1 MQEISQNELKKMIL
15 FSCERIERDKEQIN
29 KINVF
34 PVPDQDTGNNLA
46 ATLRG
51 IKNCIENKDFA
62 NIEELSASVLDGA
75 LTAAQGNTGIIYT
88 GFLAGF
94 FPFIAKQTS
103 VNGTILGEAFEKG
116 YERAK
121 DSIQNPK
128 EGTMLDVIAAFALG
142 VKEKAKEEEDIIKIF
157 HYALT
162 KANEALLDTP
172 NKMEVLK
179 KAGVVD
185 AGGLGFLM
193 ILETYLD
200 TLQEQSDPFTI
211 KSLDKETAGAKRFVQ
226 ILSNRYEVVALL
238 DDGEY
243 TEKQIK
249 DKLHHLGNCLDVIQ
263 IGERTKIHIHTDD
276 PYEVRSIIKTLGII
290 ENLRIEDMAKEVTGE
305 KSVENISIGII
316 VDERSGLS
324 SKIVT
329 HYGIEVIPLRISW
342 PEGEAIAGEN
352 ICQRIKEAKKQGIVS
367 QPKIEP
373 IAPEF
378 FMESYKTQL
387 QKYEDVLCIVS
398 SAKLSDNYEAAKKG
412 REMLSSNEKEH
423 VFVIDS
429 KNISAGQSLVV
440 LEAVEMIAEQRK
452 VKEILRKLEK
462 TVEAVKLYC
471 VIEKSDWWN
480 KEKAK
485 PFWFSKKQEV
495 RYALGEM
502 KNGKLVP
509 TETMKTKNFAAALFT
524 KVEKESRR
532 DIREGKRIR
541 LVIAHGDNSPQAEEL
556 KTKMKTIKKTDISF
570 INVTDPVT
578 SINACPDSLLI
589 GWIVK

>member
-15 FSCERIERDKEQIN
+15 FSCERIEKDKEQIN

-51 IKNCIENKDFA
+51 IKGCIENVDFN
-62 NIEELSASVLDGA
+62 NIEELSTRVLNGA

-94 FPFIAKQTS
+94 FPYIAKETT
-103 VNGTILGEAFEKG
+103 VNGIMLGEAFEQG

-128 EGTMLDVIAAFALG
+128 EGTMLDVIKAFALG
-142 VKEKAKEEEDIIKIF
+142 VKEKSKEEDDIVKIF
-157 HYALT
+157 HHALI

-172 NKMEVLK
+172 NKMELLK

-200 TLQEQSDPFTI
+200 TLQEQSEPFTI
-211 KSLDKETAGAKRFVQ
+211 KSLEREDTRTRRFVQ

-238 DDGEY
+238 DDGDY

-249 DKLHHLGNCLDVIQ
+249 EKLHHLGNCLDVIQ
-263 IGERTKIHIHTDD
+263 VGERTKIHIHTDD
-276 PYEVRSIIKTLGII
+276 PYEVRNLIKKLGVI
-290 ENLRIEDMAKEVTGE
+290 ESLRIEDMAKEVTGE
-305 KSVENISIGII
+305 KSVENVSIGII

-324 SKIVT
+324 SKIVN
-329 HYGIEVIPLRISW
+329 HYGIEVIPLRITW
-342 PEGEAIAGEN
+342 PEGESISGDN

-373 IAPEF
+373 ITPEF
-378 FMESYKTQL
+378 FMESYKNQL
-387 QKYEDVLCIVS
+387 QKFDDVLCIVS
-398 SAKLSDNYEAAKKG
+398 SSRLSNNYEAAIKG
-412 REMLSSNEKEH
+412 RNMLNLNEREH

-429 KNISAGQSLVV
+429 KNISAGQSIVV
-440 LEAVEMIAEQRK
+440 LEAIEMVAEQRK
-452 VKEILRKLEK
+452 IKEILRKIEK
-462 TVEAVKLYC
+462 TVENVKLYC
-471 VIEKSDWWN
+471 IVEKSDWWN
-480 KEKAK
+480 KEKSK

-502 KNGKLVP
+502 KNGKIIP
-509 TETMKTKNFAAALFT
+509 METLRTKNFAAALFS
-524 KVEKESRR
+524 KIEKESRR

-541 LVIAHGDNSPQAEEL
+541 IVITHGDNSPQAEEL
-556 KTKMKTIKKTDISF
+556 KVKMKTIKKIKA
-570 INVTDPVT
+570 IY
-578 SINACPDSLLI
+578 
-589 GWIVK
+589 

>member
-51 IKNCIENKDFA
+51 IKGCIENVDFN
-62 NIEELSASVLDGA
+62 NIEELSTRVLNGA

-94 FPFIAKQTS
+94 FPYIAKETT
-103 VNGTILGEAFEKG
+103 VNGIMLGEAFEQG

-128 EGTMLDVIAAFALG
+128 EGTMLDVIKAFALG
-142 VKEKAKEEEDIIKIF
+142 VKEKSKEEDDIVKIF
-157 HYALT
+157 HHALI

-172 NKMEVLK
+172 NKMELLK

-200 TLQEQSDPFTI
+200 TLQEQSEPFTI
-211 KSLDKETAGAKRFVQ
+211 KSLEREDTRTRRFVQ

-238 DDGEY
+238 DDGDY

-249 DKLHHLGNCLDVIQ
+249 EKLHHLGNCLDVIQ
-263 IGERTKIHIHTDD
+263 VGERTKIHIHTDD
-276 PYEVRSIIKTLGII
+276 PYEVRNLIKKLGVI
-290 ENLRIEDMAKEVTGE
+290 ESLRIEDMAKEVTGE
-305 KSVENISIGII
+305 KSVENVSIGII

-324 SKIVT
+324 SKIVN
-329 HYGIEVIPLRISW
+329 HYGIEVIPLRITW
-342 PEGEAIAGEN
+342 PEGESISGDN

-373 IAPEF
+373 ITPEF
-378 FMESYKTQL
+378 FMESYKNQL
-387 QKYEDVLCIVS
+387 QKFDDVLCIVS
-398 SAKLSDNYEAAKKG
+398 SSRLSNNYEAAIKG
-412 REMLSSNEKEH
+412 RNMLNLNEREH

-429 KNISAGQSLVV
+429 KNISAGQSIVV
-440 LEAVEMIAEQRK
+440 LEAIEMVAEQRK
-452 VKEILRKLEK
+452 IKEILRKIEK
-462 TVEAVKLYC
+462 TVENVKLYC
-471 VIEKSDWWN
+471 IVEKSDWWN
-480 KEKAK
+480 KEKSK

-502 KNGKLVP
+502 KNGKIIP
-509 TETMKTKNFAAALFT
+509 METLRTKNFAAALFS
-524 KVEKESRR
+524 KIEKESRR

-541 LVIAHGDNSPQAEEL
+541 IVITHGDNSPQAEEL
-556 KTKMKTIKKTDISF
+556 KVKMKTIKKTDISF
-570 INVTDPVT
+570 ISVTDPVT
-578 SINACPDSLLI
+578 SINACPESLLI

>member
-34 PVPDQDTGNNLA
+34 PVPDQDTGNNLS
-46 ATLRG
+46 ATLKG
-51 IKNCIENKDFA
+51 IKSCIENKDFA
-62 NIEELSASVLDGA
+62 SIEELSASVLDGA

-94 FPFIAKQTS
+94 FPYIAKETS
-103 VNGTILGEAFEKG
+103 VNGIILGEALEKG

-128 EGTMLDVIAAFALG
+128 EGTMLDVIQAFALG
-142 VKEKAKEEEDIIKIF
+142 VKEKSKEEKDIVKIF
-157 HYALT
+157 HHALI

-172 NKMEVLK
+172 NKMELLK

-200 TLQEQSDPFTI
+200 TLQEQADPFTI
-211 KSLDKETAGAKRFVQ
+211 KSLEKESVGTKRFVQ

-238 DDGEY
+238 DDGNY
-243 TEKQIK
+243 TEKQVK
-249 DKLHHLGNCLDVIQ
+249 EKLHHLGNCLDVIQ
-263 IGERTKIHIHTDD
+263 VGKRTKIHIHTDD
-276 PYEVRSIIKTLGII
+276 PYEVRDIIKKIGNI

-305 KSVENISIGII
+305 KSVENVSIGIV

-324 SKIVT
+324 SKIVN
-329 HYGIEVIPLRISW
+329 HYGIEVIPLRITW
-342 PEGEAIAGEN
+342 PEGENITGEN
-352 ICQRIKEAKKQGIVS
+352 ICQRIKEAKNQGIVS

-378 FMESYKTQL
+378 FMESYKNQL
-387 QKYEDVLCIVS
+387 QKYDDVLCIVS
-398 SAKLSDNYEAAKKG
+398 SSNLSNNYEAAVKG
-412 REMLSSNEKEH
+412 REMLGINEREH
-423 VFVIDS
+423 VFVVDS
-429 KNISAGQSLVV
+429 KNISAGQSIII

-452 VKEILRKLEK
+452 IKEILRKLER
-462 TVEAVKLYC
+462 TIENVNLYC
-471 VIEKSDWWN
+471 IIEKSDWWN
-480 KEKAK
+480 KEKSK
-485 PFWFSKKQEV
+485 PFWFNKKQEV

-502 KNGKLVP
+502 RHGKIIP
-509 TETMKTKNFAAALFT
+509 IETMKTKNFAAALFS
-524 KVEKESRR
+524 KIEKTSRK
-532 DIREGKRIR
+532 DIKEGKRIR
-541 LVIAHGDNSPQAEEL
+541 LVIAHGDNSSQAEEL

-578 SINACPDSLLI
+578 SINACPESLLI
-589 GWIVK
+589 GWVIK

>member
-15 FSCERIERDKEQIN
+15 FSCERIDRDKEQIN

-51 IKNCIENKDFA
+51 IKSCIENKEF
-62 NIEELSASVLDGA
+62 NNLEELSASVLDGA

-94 FPFIAKQTS
+94 FPYIANETS
-103 VNGTILGEAFEKG
+103 VNGTKLGEAFEKG

-128 EGTMLDVIAAFALG
+128 EGTMLDVIQAFALG
-142 VKEKAKEEEDIIKIF
+142 VKEKSKEEQDIVKIF
-157 HYALT
+157 HHALV

-172 NKMEVLK
+172 NKMELLK

-200 TLQEQSDPFTI
+200 TLQEQTDPFTI
-211 KSLDKETAGAKRFVQ
+211 KSLEKDGLGAKRFVQ

-238 DDGEY
+238 DDGDY

-263 IGERTKIHIHTDD
+263 IGEKTKIHIHTDD
-276 PYEVRSIIKTLGII
+276 PYDVRDLIKKMGNI

-305 KSVENISIGII
+305 KSVENVSVGII

-324 SKIVT
+324 SKIVN

-342 PEGEAIAGEN
+342 PEGENIAGEN

-378 FMESYKTQL
+378 FMESYKNQL
-387 QKYEDVLCIVS
+387 QKFDDVLCIAS
-398 SAKLSDNYEAAKKG
+398 SSKLSDNYESAKKG

-429 KNISAGQSLVV
+429 KNISAGQSIIV

-462 TVEAVKLYC
+462 TIENVNLYC
-471 VIEKSDWWN
+471 VIERSDWWN
-480 KEKAK
+480 KEKTK

-502 KNGKLVP
+502 KNGKIVP
-509 TETMKTKNFAAALFT
+509 IETMKTKNFAAALFS
-524 KVEKESRR
+524 KIEKTSRK

-541 LVIAHGDNSPQAEEL
+541 IVIAHGDNSPQADEL
-556 KTKMKTIKKTDISF
+556 KNKMKTIKKTDISF

-578 SINACPDSLLI
+578 SINACPESLLV
-589 GWIVK
+589 GWIIK

>member
-46 ATLRG
+46 ATLKG
-51 IKNCIENKDFA
+51 IKACIEEKEFN
-62 NIEELSASVLDGA
+62 NIEELSNSVLDGA

-94 FPFIAKQTS
+94 FPQIAKETTVTGKQ
-103 VNGTILGEAFEKG
+103 LGEALEKG

-128 EGTMLDVIAAFALG
+128 EGTMLDVIQAFALE
-142 VKEKAKEEEDIIKIF
+142 VKEKSKEEEDIIKIF
-157 HYALT
+157 HHALV

-172 NKMEVLK
+172 NKMELLK

-200 TLQEQSDPFTI
+200 TLQEQADPFTI
-211 KSLDKETAGAKRFVQ
+211 KSLEMENMGTKRFVQ

-243 TEKQIK
+243 TGKQIR

-276 PYEVRSIIKTLGII
+276 PYEVRDLIKKMGNI

-305 KSVENISIGII
+305 KSVENVSIGII
-316 VDERSGLS
+316 ADERAGLS
-324 SKIVT
+324 SKIVN
-329 HYGIEVIPLRISW
+329 HYRIEVIPLRITW
-342 PEGEAIAGEN
+342 PEGECLCGDN

-378 FMESYKTQL
+378 FMEAYKGQL
-387 QKYEDVLCIVS
+387 QKFEDVICVVS
-398 SAKLSDNYEAAKKG
+398 SSKLSNNYESAIKG
-412 REMLSSNEKEH
+412 REMLSSSEKEH
-423 VFVIDS
+423 IFVVDS
-429 KNISAGQSLVV
+429 KNISAGQSIIV

-452 VKEILRKLEK
+452 IKEILRKLEK
-462 TVEAVKLYC
+462 TVENVKLYC

-502 KNGKLVP
+502 KNGKIIP
-509 TETMKTKNFAAALFT
+509 IETMKTKNFAAALFN
-524 KVEKESRR
+524 KIERESRR
-532 DIREGKRIR
+532 DIKEGKRIR
-541 LVIAHGDNSPQAEEL
+541 IVISHGDNSAQADEL
-556 KTKMKTIKKTDISF
+556 KAKMKTIKKTDISF
-570 INVTDPVT
+570 VSVTDPVT
-578 SINACPDSLLI
+578 SINACPESLLV
-589 GWIVK
+589 GWTIK